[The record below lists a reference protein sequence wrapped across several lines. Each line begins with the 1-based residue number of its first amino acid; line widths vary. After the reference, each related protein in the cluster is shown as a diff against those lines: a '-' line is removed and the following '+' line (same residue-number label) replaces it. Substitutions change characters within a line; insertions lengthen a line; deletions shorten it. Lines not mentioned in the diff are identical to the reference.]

1 MEGGEVYFSCNI
13 FSGLKNDVW
22 YFWCTLYHLISDTLF
37 SVHSNFSAC
46 CILLF
51 YDNAVSIGAQRKGW
65 LRRLFL
71 GSNPWYFDFWVFDH
85 TKSTAHFH
93 FCFCLK
99 YFSRY
104 LVNDLSIF
112 LSVLKINWIEKFSR
126 GGWSGL
132 GMVPVGIHPT
142 SIGILNGHPTE
153 IPPDKMLGGVVQ
165 NCHTCHWNIH
175 WTMKIQMDIEG

>member
-1 MEGGEVYFSCNI
+1 M
-13 FSGLKNDVW
+13 
-22 YFWCTLYHLISDTLF
+22 
-37 SVHSNFSAC
+37 HSNFSAC

-51 YDNAVSIGAQRKGW
+51 YDNAVSIGAQRKVW

-112 LSVLKINWIEKFSR
+112 LSVLKINWIEKFLR
-126 GGWSGL
+126 GGWSGF

-142 SIGILNGHPTE
+142 SIGILNVHPTK
-153 IPPDKMLGGVVQ
+153 IPPDKILGGVVQ
-165 NCHTCHWNIH
+165 NCLNGNPLKELWIL
-175 WTMKIQMDIEG
+175 KIMLHMRNFLK

>member
-1 MEGGEVYFSCNI
+1 M
-13 FSGLKNDVW
+13 
-22 YFWCTLYHLISDTLF
+22 
-37 SVHSNFSAC
+37 HSNFSAC

-112 LSVLKINWIEKFSR
+112 LSVLKINWIEKFLR
-126 GGWSGL
+126 GGWSGF
-132 GMVPVGIHPT
+132 GMVPVGINPT

-165 NCHTCHWNIH
+165 NCR
-175 WTMKIQMDIEG
+175 KITKNNQNHHKSPPTPTNQPICTTNMIFSHYMHQL